1 MVDTWSVSDNQRWSR
16 ICFSFTDSFQ
26 SLSLVSTHSDL
37 CNIYITVSSSH
48 QTEVFL
54 TYALT
59 SSSEL
64 SDSTYRSSFRRLT
77 TCVRVNFSIQNEDV
91 NVLTGS
97 DYMVK
102 TTITDIVR
110 STVTTNDPLA
120 AFYKILLQF
129 SDLFAVVTFI
139 LVSFN
144 NRNDLSS
151 QFLSLVRIQ
160 HIVDPFSEQFFHFSR
175 SAISSNSLVHHF
187 HEASTHL
194 FVSQFHTQT
203 EFTEVFEQ

>member
-1 MVDTWSVSDNQRWSR
+1 FFFLALTHTCFQTMVDTWSVSDNQRWSR

-64 SDSTYRSSFRRLT
+64 SDSTYRSSLRRLT

-120 AFYKILLQF
+120 AFYKI
-129 SDLFAVVTFI
+129 
-139 LVSFN
+139 
-144 NRNDLSS
+144 
-151 QFLSLVRIQ
+151 
-160 HIVDPFSEQFFHFSR
+160 
-175 SAISSNSLVHHF
+175 
-187 HEASTHL
+187 
-194 FVSQFHTQT
+194 
-203 EFTEVFEQ
+203 